1 MAAALGAA
9 LVLPWPLAL
18 GLFAALGLG
27 IALPFLL
34 VGFVPA
40 IRQRLPR
47 PGQWMET
54 FRHWMAL
61 PMGLTAL
68 ALGWLLWRLGGWS
81 WLGIVLVFG
90 VAAIALLV
98 LAGRAQRA
106 SRPALLYGIALAA
119 TGALALL
126 IIPEPSPPEATADM
140 LDSQPFSEAALAE
153 ARAANRPVFVYF
165 TADWCL
171 TCKVNEGVA
180 LERAETAQ
188 ALEEANALVLRGDWT
203 RRDPDITVFLT
214 QQGVAGVP
222 LYLWYAPGSA
232 QPERL
237 PQVLTP
243 RSVIDRALT
252 NPGRPV
258 ARRGGSS
265 R

>member
-1 MAAALGAA
+1 MARLDAE
-9 LVLPWPLAL
+9 
-18 GLFAALGLG
+18 
-27 IALPFLL
+27 
-34 VGFVPA
+34 
-40 IRQRLPR
+40 QRLAA
-47 PGQWMET
+47 E
-54 FRHWMAL
+54 
-61 PMGLTAL
+61 L
-68 ALGWLLWRLGGWS
+68 AR
-81 WLGIVLVFG
+81 
-90 VAAIALLV
+90 
-98 LAGRAQRA
+98 
-106 SRPALLYGIALAA
+106 
-119 TGALALL
+119 
-126 IIPEPSPPEATADM
+126 E
-140 LDSQPFSEAALAE
+140 E
-153 ARAANRPVFVYF
+153 ARIA
-165 TADWCL
+165 
-171 TCKVNEGVA
+171 
-180 LERAETAQ
+180 